1 MKRRYETTI
10 EIKPVI
16 GNVGFESGT
25 DSGDD
30 IDSIQSEFYE
40 SALEQVE
47 RNFCDFDP
55 TKINITAR
63 DPLTRT
69 SHVWDH
75 ERFLA
80 NTDFTQVVSR
90 SLITEPASI
99 PSMFFEKKSFFYWL
113 EDGIIEISVESRQC
127 GKWKT
132 IDDNISAKG
141 FIFVVVHMLWPI
153 R

>member
-55 TKINITAR
+55 AKINITVR
-63 DPLTRT
+63 DPQNQSFLGPGRSRIDHENPTRT
-69 SHVWDH
+69 EWSVDPWSQNQL
-75 ERFLA
+75 RFRA
-80 NTDFTQVVSR
+80 CFSKRNRF
-90 SLITEPASI
+90 SI
-99 PSMFFEKKSFFYWL
+99 
-113 EDGIIEISVESRQC
+113 G
-127 GKWKT
+127 
-132 IDDNISAKG
+132 
-141 FIFVVVHMLWPI
+141 
-153 R
+153 

>member
-55 TKINITAR
+55 AKINITVR
-63 DPLTRT
+63 DPVTRT
-69 SHVWDH
+69 SPRTFSDQLGLHSSDQWIPGHRTSFNSEHVFRKEVVLLLVRGWD
-75 ERFLA
+75 
-80 NTDFTQVVSR
+80 N
-90 SLITEPASI
+90 
-99 PSMFFEKKSFFYWL
+99 
-113 EDGIIEISVESRQC
+113 
-127 GKWKT
+127 
-132 IDDNISAKG
+132 
-141 FIFVVVHMLWPI
+141 
-153 R
+153 

>member
-10 EIKPVI
+10 EIKPFI

-55 TKINITAR
+55 VKINVT
-63 DPLTRT
+63 
-69 SHVWDH
+69 V
-75 ERFLA
+75 
-80 NTDFTQVVSR
+80 
-90 SLITEPASI
+90 PASI
-99 PSMFFEKKSFFYWL
+99 QSMFFEKKSFFYWL
-113 EDGIIEISVESRQC
+113 EDGIIELSVESRQP

-132 IDDNISAKG
+132 LDNNISAQGLFMFWWIYFEKTY
-141 FIFVVVHMLWPI
+141 F
-153 R
+153 

>member
-55 TKINITAR
+55 AKINITVR

-69 SHVWDH
+69 SPRTFSDQHGLNSSDQWIPGLRTSFNSEHVFRKEIVFLLVRGWD
-75 ERFLA
+75 
-80 NTDFTQVVSR
+80 N
-90 SLITEPASI
+90 
-99 PSMFFEKKSFFYWL
+99 
-113 EDGIIEISVESRQC
+113 
-127 GKWKT
+127 
-132 IDDNISAKG
+132 
-141 FIFVVVHMLWPI
+141 
-153 R
+153 